1 MAKRPLK
8 LDRLPNRK
16 PVKLTITLEPETY
29 DALEDYARIYAEEY
43 GDDKPV
49 NVIASY
55 MIGDF
60 MDGDAA
66 FKRRRKATEKD
77 GTPLANG
84 KCV

>member
-1 MAKRPLK
+1 MTKRTLK

-16 PVKLTITLEPETY
+16 PVKLTITLEPETF

-43 GDDKPV
+43 GDEESI

-60 MDGDAA
+60 MEGDAA
-66 FKRRRKATEKD
+66 FKRRRKAVEKNSA
-77 GTPLANG
+77 PLANG
-84 KCV
+84 KM

>member
-1 MAKRPLK
+1 MAKRTLK

-16 PVKLTITLEPETY
+16 PVKLTITLEPETF

-43 GDDKPV
+43 GDEEPV

-60 MDGDAA
+60 MEGDAA
-66 FKRRRKATEKD
+66 FKRRRKAVEKNSA
-77 GTPLANG
+77 PLANG
-84 KCV
+84 KM

>member
-1 MAKRPLK
+1 MAKRTLK

-16 PVKLTITLEPETY
+16 PVKLTITLEPETF

-43 GDDKPV
+43 GDEESV

-60 MDGDAA
+60 MEGDAA
-66 FKRRRKATEKD
+66 FKRKRKATEKNSA
-77 GTPLANG
+77 PLANG
-84 KCV
+84 KM